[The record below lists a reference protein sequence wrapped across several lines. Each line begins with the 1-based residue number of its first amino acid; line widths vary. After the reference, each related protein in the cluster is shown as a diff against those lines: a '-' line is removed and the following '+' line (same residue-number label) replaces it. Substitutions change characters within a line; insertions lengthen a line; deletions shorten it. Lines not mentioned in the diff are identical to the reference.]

1 MVALV
6 HRRELC
12 RAARRIPH
20 VAVLRAMP
28 RMRSLGSGC
37 GARLGG
43 RPLLPRNNV
52 CVPPRELGHGF
63 MGLMPGVG
71 GGRFA
76 VERQRLQS
84 RMRER
89 CHCTIGVGG
98 VARMGR
104 NLGQGDPGTEQDQA
118 EGLPEWEGG

>member
-1 MVALV
+1 M
-6 HRRELC
+6 HRRVLC

-28 RMRSLGSGC
+28 RMRSLDRGC
-37 GARLGG
+37 GARLGC
-43 RPLLPRNNV
+43 RTLLPRNDV

-63 MGLMPGVG
+63 MGLMPDVRG
-71 GGRFA
+71 GCFA

-89 CHCTIGVGG
+89 GHCTIGVGG

-104 NLGQGDPGTEQDQA
+104 DLGQGDLGAEQDQA

>member
-1 MVALV
+1 M
-6 HRRELC
+6 HRRVLC

-37 GARLGG
+37 GTRLGG
-43 RPLLPRNNV
+43 RPLFPRHDV

-63 MGLMPGVG
+63 MGLVPGVG

-76 VERQRLQS
+76 VKRQRPQS
-84 RMRER
+84 RMRKR
-89 CHCTIGVGG
+89 GHCTIGVGR

-104 NLGQGDPGTEQDQA
+104 NLGQGDPGAEQDQA
-118 EGLPEWEGG
+118 EGLPEWERG